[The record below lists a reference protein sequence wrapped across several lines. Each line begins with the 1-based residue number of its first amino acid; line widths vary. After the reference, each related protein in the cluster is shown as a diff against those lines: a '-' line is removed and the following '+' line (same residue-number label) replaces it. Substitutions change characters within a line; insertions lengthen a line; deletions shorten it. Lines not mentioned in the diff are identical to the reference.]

1 MGCQASTPTAQKMR
15 PLWQML
21 GRDLAR
27 PYPRVSMVP
36 HTSLPSSQVSAL
48 EAPVSPPAPEPKE
61 PPAGLPHP
69 SLLSTSEIPTRIYSY
84 HSNMSIAFSKCI
96 RWSVIRCPRGTVQLP
111 GTVSGGWVQRWP
123 PSQGRTV

>member
-69 SLLSTSEIPTRIYSY
+69 SLLSTSGLSFLSFGTIDILGPMIHRYKE
-84 HSNMSIAFSKCI
+84 AVLCI
-96 RWSVIRCPRGTVQLP
+96 VVTQ
-111 GTVSGGWVQRWP
+111 
-123 PSQGRTV
+123 